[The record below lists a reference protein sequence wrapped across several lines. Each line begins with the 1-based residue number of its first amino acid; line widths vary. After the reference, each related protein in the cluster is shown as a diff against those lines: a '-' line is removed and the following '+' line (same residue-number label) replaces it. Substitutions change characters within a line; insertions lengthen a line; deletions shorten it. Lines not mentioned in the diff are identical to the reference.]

1 MLFLRDK
8 HLYSNEN
15 LNQIIDREK
24 ENKSNNEGDVKCV
37 SDMLRW
43 WIVIQM
49 SLLKTIL
56 KIFGVVEN
64 VNGKTT
70 TTT

>member
-15 LNQIIDREK
+15 LNQIIDRAK

-56 KIFGVVEN
+56 KIFGVIEN